1 MQVKVDEFI
10 EMVSTT
16 VETYAQLFSDGD
28 MTTFSS
34 DDEAHFVLALSGV
47 ITSMHDS
54 TCLSDTGFPASWK
67 VMGFTKGIFQ
77 AWKVMENDCGPE
89 LSMGPFS

>member
-1 MQVKVDEFI
+1 MYLKVKVDEFI

-16 VETYAQLFSDGD
+16 VETYAQLFTDGD

-47 ITSMHDS
+47 ITS
-54 TCLSDTGFPASWK
+54 
-67 VMGFTKGIFQ
+67 
-77 AWKVMENDCGPE
+77 NDIHTPRPYLRGGLRVYPPPPPK
-89 LSMGPFS
+89 L

>member
-1 MQVKVDEFI
+1 MYLKVKVDEFI

-16 VETYAQLFSDGD
+16 VETYAQLFTDGD

-47 ITSMHDS
+47 ITSNDIH
-54 TCLSDTGFPASWK
+54 TQLSL
-67 VMGFTKGIFQ
+67 IHI
-77 AWKVMENDCGPE
+77 
-89 LSMGPFS
+89 